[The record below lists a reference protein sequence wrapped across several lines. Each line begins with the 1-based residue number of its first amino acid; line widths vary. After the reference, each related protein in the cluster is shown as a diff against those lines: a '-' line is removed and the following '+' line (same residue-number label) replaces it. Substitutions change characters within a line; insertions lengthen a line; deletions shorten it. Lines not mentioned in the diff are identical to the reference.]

1 MSIHAAKLLG
11 IIALAAAVAPAA
23 VLAESAGAYPSQP
36 ITLIVPYAP
45 GGTTDLVGRA
55 LADSLSRQLKQSV
68 VVENKPGAA
77 GSMGVLD
84 MMTSKPDGYRLT
96 MAPVGIFRQPYLQK
110 TRYDPIKDLTY
121 IASILSYDFAVTVKS
136 DSPFKSMKDLVEYAR
151 AHPGEITYSTPG
163 RYTGNQVVL
172 ASLGK
177 KEGVQFSHI
186 PYKGDSDATSA
197 LLGGHTK
204 VGVITNSVLSY
215 LRAGTVRVLATADAA
230 RNPAFGDVPTLK
242 EAGYDVE
249 VPSPLG
255 VAGPAGLPDEIVEK
269 LDKAIKAA
277 LQDTDVKRVLDNLGV
292 RTYYMDHTAYA
303 AFAKTT
309 FKNEK
314 DIINSL
320 GLQD

>member
-1 MSIHAAKLLG
+1 MATKLGTLLG
-11 IIALAAAVAPAA
+11 TVGLAIALTPGLS
-23 VLAESAGAYPSQP
+23 LAQDSYPSQP
-36 ITLIVPYAP
+36 VTIIVPYAP

-55 LADSLSRQLKQSV
+55 LADSLARQLKQSV

-84 MMTSKPDGYRLT
+84 MMNTKPDGYRLT

-121 IASILSYDFAVTVKS
+121 DFAVTVKA
-136 DSPFKSMKDLVEYAR
+136 DSPFKTIKDLVDYAR
-151 AHPGEITYSTPG
+151 AHPGDITYSTPG

-177 KEGVQFSHI
+177 KEDVQFSHI

-204 VGVITNSVLSY
+204 AAVVTNSVLSY
-215 LRAGTVRVLATADAA
+215 LRAGTVRVLATSDAE

-242 EAGYDVE
+242 ESGYDVI

-255 VAGPAGLPDEIVEK
+255 LAGPAGMPEEIVQK
-269 LDKAIKAA
+269 LDNAIKAA
-277 LQDTDVKRVLDNLGV
+277 LQDEGVKRVLDNLGV
-292 RTYYMDHTAYA
+292 RTYYMGHKDYA
-303 AFAKTT
+303 AFAETT

-314 DIINSL
+314 DIIGTL